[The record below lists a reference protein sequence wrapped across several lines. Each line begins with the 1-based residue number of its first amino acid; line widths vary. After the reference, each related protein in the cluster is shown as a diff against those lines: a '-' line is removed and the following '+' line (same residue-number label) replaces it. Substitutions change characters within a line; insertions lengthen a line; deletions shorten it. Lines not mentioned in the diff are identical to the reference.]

1 MNCKPGDLAVIV
13 RAVHPENVGCLVHV
27 LGPSGENAAKN
38 LTHHRG
44 EVLWL
49 VQAQRPLRTTF
60 YLAGVPVD
68 VKPTDTTNM
77 PDSHLRPIRPQ
88 SDDATDESHAWLPPV
103 PQTDKVSDRELVTVE
118 TP

>member
-49 VQAQRPLRTTF
+49 VRAQRPLRTTF

-88 SDDATDESHAWLPPV
+88 SDDATDEMVLRCGKPTHSD
-103 PQTDKVSDRELVTVE
+103 TVSDRPLEVT
-118 TP
+118 T